1 MSSRSIP
8 RDEIPEH
15 LSPLLVKEIRQ
26 SLRTRAFTLSFAGYH
41 VLMLA
46 ILLTYG
52 SFDGNSKGSAVLLF
66 AAAFPMIFIPAVRAG
81 DALNSEIRGKTMEM
95 LYLSRLDAWRIVWGK
110 WVGSIVLIF
119 LFFSSSLPYVVA
131 RYFISRGNFLND
143 LMVMTA
149 LAAAASVLSAM
160 TLCISSALPK
170 IPFASAFRGLLGLA
184 CAIGGTI
191 WLFFIAS
198 ILLFEE
204 RVFGSSNTLTIVL
217 AIALQA
223 PAVVFLM
230 LSLSASGIAPESE
243 NHARSRRLCI
253 LASLILGC
261 LAFSFNDNP
270 VQFFITLLIW
280 LTVFVVDAF
289 APEGRNPTAFRSL
302 WKGRLSA
309 SQRLFLAPN
318 SQSAAIFHL
327 SLGTITV
334 WLMAY
339 AIPILN
345 LNAKG
350 AVFSNLQLL
359 GLFAIPV
366 IALVAIGE
374 LAGRLPNFK
383 VVNLLLAASFFAG
396 LYFWSQVP
404 NNHMLEPALFLAI
417 MVPAL
422 IAPLGLLRLFCKP
435 SQLLPLYVAF
445 QGLHMLTASVLES
458 MQERHGPIW
467 LVPFH
472 AAMHVNDGIRYGD
485 PTFIMPHSH
494 IRYAFMTIL
503 ILIPFFI
510 YIWQSG
516 ARHRLRLEEAR
527 ILERG
532 Q

>member
-52 SFDGNSKGSAVLLF
+52 SFDGTAKDSAILLF

-143 LMVMTA
+143 LILMTA

-170 IPFASAFRGLLGLA
+170 IPFASAFRGLLGLG

-191 WLFFIAS
+191 WLFIMAS
-198 ILLFEE
+198 ALLFEE

-261 LAFSFNDNP
+261 LAFSFNDKP
-270 VQFFITLLIW
+270 VQFFITFLIW
-280 LTVFVVDAF
+280 ITVFVVDAF
-289 APEGRNPTAFRSL
+289 APEGHNPTAFRSL

-318 SQSAAIFHL
+318 SQSSTIFHL

-339 AIPILN
+339 AIPIIDS
-345 LNAKG
+345 KG
-350 AVFSNLQLL
+350 LIFSNLEVL
-359 GLFAIPV
+359 GFFTIPV
-366 IALVAIGE
+366 IALFSIGE
-374 LAGRLPNFK
+374 LFGRLSNFK
-383 VVNLLLAASFFAG
+383 VVGLLLAVSFFVG
-396 LYFWSQVP
+396 LFCWTRDQPMVK
-404 NNHMLEPALFLAI
+404 EALFLAI
-417 MVPAL
+417 MIPAL

-458 MQERHGPIW
+458 MQDQHRSGPIW

-472 AAMHVNDGIRYGD
+472 AAMHIDDGFRYGQSFSANL
-485 PTFIMPHSH
+485 PETHVP
-494 IRYAFMTIL
+494 YAFMTTL

-527 ILERG
+527 VLERG

>member
-1 MSSRSIP
+1 MNSRTIP
-8 RDEIPEH
+8 RDDIPEH

-52 SFDGNSKGSAVLLF
+52 SFDGNSKDSAILLF

-110 WVGSIVLIF
+110 WVGSIVMIF

-170 IPFASAFRGLLGLA
+170 IPFASAFRGFLGLG

-191 WLFFIAS
+191 GLFSIAS
-198 ILLFEE
+198 VLLFEE
-204 RVFGSSNTLTIVL
+204 RIFGTSDALMPVL
-217 AIALQA
+217 AVALQA

-261 LAFSFNDNP
+261 LAFSFNDKP
-270 VQFFITLLIW
+270 VQFFITFLIW

-289 APEGRNPTAFRSL
+289 APEGHNPTAFRAL
-302 WKGRLSA
+302 WKGRCSA

-327 SLGTITV
+327 SLGAILV
-334 WLMAY
+334 WLMAFVEIY
-339 AIPILN
+339 L
-345 LNAKG
+345 KG
-350 AVFSNLQLL
+350 GSVSGLTHLEVF
-359 GLFAIPV
+359 GLFAFPV
-366 IALVAIGE
+366 IALISIGE
-374 LAGRLPNFK
+374 FAGRLSNFK
-383 VVNLLLAASFFAG
+383 IVAMMLLATLFAG
-396 LYFWSQVP
+396 LFSWSQMP
-404 NNHMLEPALFLAI
+404 RESMLKEALFFAI
-417 MVPAL
+417 MIPAL
-422 IAPLGLLRLFCKP
+422 IAPLGLLRLLCKP

-445 QGLHMLTASVLES
+445 QGLHMLTASVVES
-458 MQERHGPIW
+458 MQDQHRTGPIW
-467 LVPFH
+467 WVPFH
-472 AAMHVNDGIRYGD
+472 SAMHVNDGHRYGD
-485 PTFIMPHSH
+485 LNSIPQAHVF
-494 IRYAFMTIL
+494 YAFLTWL
-503 ILIPFFI
+503 IMIPFFI
-510 YIWQSG
+510 YLYQSG
-516 ARHRLRLEEAR
+516 GRHRQRLEEAR
-527 ILERG
+527 VLERG

>member
-1 MSSRSIP
+1 MSSSSIP
-8 RDEIPEH
+8 RDDIPEL

-52 SFDGNSKGSAVLLF
+52 SFDGTAKDSAILLF

-170 IPFASAFRGLLGLA
+170 IPFASAFRGLLGLG

-191 WLFFIAS
+191 WLFIMAS
-198 ILLFEE
+198 ALLFEE

-261 LAFSFNDNP
+261 LAFSFNDKP
-270 VQFFITLLIW
+270 VQFFITFLIW
-280 LTVFVVDAF
+280 ITVFVVDAF
-289 APEGRNPTAFRSL
+289 APEGRNPTAFRVW

-318 SQSAAIFHL
+318 SQSSTIFPL

-339 AIPILN
+339 AIPV

-350 AVFSNLQLL
+350 AVFSNLALL

-383 VVNLLLAASFFAG
+383 FVSLLLAITFFAG
-396 LYFWSQVP
+396 LFFWARVP

-417 MVPAL
+417 MIPAL

-458 MQERHGPIW
+458 MQEHHGPIW

-472 AAMHVNDGIRYGD
+472 AAMHIDDGFRYGQSFSANL
-485 PTFIMPHSH
+485 PETHVP
-494 IRYAFMTIL
+494 YAFMTTL
-503 ILIPFFI
+503 LLIPFFI